1 MRKTKPRKRILLPDP
16 KFHDTNVTRFV
27 NNLMLEGKKSIA
39 YSIFYDAIDMVGE
52 KMKDSDKAPLDI
64 WRKALENGTPQ
75 IEVKSR
81 RVGGANFQ
89 VPTELR
95 PERKVSLSMKNMINF
110 ARKRS
115 GHSMAEKLAA
125 EILAAYNNEGG
136 AFKRKEDMHKMAEA
150 NKAFAHFRF

>member
-64 WRKALENGTPQ
+64 WRKALENVTPQ

-95 PERKVSLSMKNMINF
+95 PGRKVSLSMKNMINF